1 MPLPV
6 AKKAKRCIAGA
17 MDGASACAPAPRIS
31 VTQEHL
37 EGLVQG
43 ARELTAAARAVSEY
57 LTYFNKVLPLKID
70 EDPLEIAEESDNE
83 SVQSQEDA
91 SSTSKVDDIANKYNG
106 RYGWFEQRM
115 YFVEGVALNT
125 LHLRPLVELHNSE
138 KTTCNPNEFTLYDG
152 SIGLQVQMVVVPHTL
167 DKDIVELDYSTF
179 PWALY
184 YNEPFVRELD
194 RDLKSK
200 LYLMLV
206 DFCVSK
212 YGCPIYAVR
221 ISRTCF
227 PNGAILLPVI
237 ANHFLEGYPSDL
249 ANLYKEN
256 LSASRESAKMIFMNS
271 AKAEADDAS
280 VPFPSHLM
288 TSSMYLHSMR
298 MAFMTPRLPMEEVQ
312 FTKAMLEASISS
324 AEVIATQFGLT
335 RRVRAA
341 AVNAQQALM
350 RCSPPSV
357 TSNSSNVSWEPGS
370 AEQDDIL
377 EGLFKEMS
385 DTEVEK
391 LLNTD
396 DWNAIEET
404 SDAESDTYDDVEPT
418 EDLAHSFK
426 AVYSQITT
434 MNNLVR
440 GCSLHCIVKCCVM
453 QGVSVTFLQFMC
465 MVFQYNRPA
474 GANQWRKGKVNKTG
488 ISTLQRRIDTVLKD
502 YPELHRVKDIDM
514 IMKKLKCAKV
524 GYVLDKLNIEFT
536 YKDSANRYRCEK
548 TFGDISDN
556 TYLIVNPSHRGRA
569 ALVLGPYLFDS
580 HVHDPI
586 IHQPPLI
593 RAPLERAFHPKFPF
607 VMKGPPEK
615 GVSTLWHP
623 FVREKMVGLMSRVID
638 KKPGSDAKR
647 KAGVATCRDDYTIYR
662 FGFTSFVVNRR
673 PLVNRERTVNL
684 ADPRTDSQAVS
695 TIAFAGTFI
704 VTAAQLMSPKSTKK
718 DASDE
723 EGYESCS
730 Y

>member
-17 MDGASACAPAPRIS
+17 MDGAGACAPAPRIS
-31 VTQEHL
+31 VSQEHL

-43 ARELTAAARAVSEY
+43 ARELTVAARAVNEY
-57 LTYFNKVLPLKID
+57 LSYFDKVLPIKID
-70 EDPLEIAEESDNE
+70 EDSPEVDDASDNE
-83 SVQSQEDA
+83 SVPSQEDA
-91 SSTSKVDDIANKYNG
+91 SSTDTVDDIADKYNG

-115 YFVEGVALNT
+115 YFVEGVT
-125 LHLRPLVELHNSE
+125 TISDLHLRPLVKLHNSE
-138 KTTCNPNEFTLYDG
+138 RTTCAPSDFTLYEG
-152 SIGLQVQMVVVPHTL
+152 SIGLHVEMVVVPHIL
-167 DKDIVELDYSTF
+167 DKEIEELDYSNF
-179 PWALY
+179 PWSLY
-184 YNEPFVRELD
+184 YNQTFVEELD

-200 LYLMLV
+200 LHLMLV
-206 DFCVSK
+206 DFCISR
-212 YGCPIYAVR
+212 YGCPIYATR

-227 PNGAILLPVI
+227 PEGAILLPVI
-237 ANHFLEGYPSDL
+237 SKNFLQGYPSEL
-249 ANLYKEN
+249 ANVYNEN
-256 LSASRESAKMIFMNS
+256 LSASRESAKLIFMNS
-271 AKAEADDAS
+271 VKAETDDAP

-288 TSSMYLHSMR
+288 TSSMYLHCMR

-357 TSNSSNVSWEPGS
+357 SSNTSNTSWEPGS
-370 AEQDDIL
+370 AEQNDIL

-385 DTEVEK
+385 DAEVDK
-391 LLNTD
+391 MLNTD
-396 DWNAIEET
+396 DWDAIEED
-404 SDAESDTYDDVEPT
+404 SDNESDTYDDVEPT
-418 EDLAHSFK
+418 EDLAQSFK

-434 MNNLVR
+434 MSKLVR
-440 GCSLHCIVKCCVM
+440 GCSLRCIVKCCVM
-453 QGVSVTFLQFMC
+453 QGVSITFLQFMC
-465 MVFQYNRPA
+465 MVFQYSRSEHC
-474 GANQWRKGKVNKTG
+474 QWRKGKVNKTG
-488 ISTLQRRIDTVLKD
+488 VSTLQRRIDTVLND
-502 YPELHRVKDIDM
+502 GQLNRVKDIDK
-514 IMKKLKCAKV
+514 IMEKLERAKV
-524 GYVLDKLNIEFT
+524 SFVLDKLNIDFT
-536 YKDSANRYRCEK
+536 YKDTANRYRSNM
-548 TFGDISDN
+548 TFGDIASN
-556 TYLIVNPSHRGRA
+556 TYLIVNPSHRGRT

-580 HVHDPI
+580 HLHDPI
-586 IHQPPLI
+586 IHQASLI

-623 FVREKMVGLMSRVID
+623 FVREKMVGLMSRVVD
-638 KKPGSDAKR
+638 KKSGTDAKR
-647 KAGVATCRDDYTIYR
+647 KAGVVSCRDDYTIYR

-673 PLVNRERTVNL
+673 PLINRERTVNL

-695 TIAFAGTFI
+695 TIAFAKSFV
-704 VTAAQLMSPKSTKK
+704 VTAAQLMSPKSSKK